1 MTGTDTWRSRAATVA
16 CAAIVTTLMAASVWL
31 QIVRDRLS
39 MEHRQTSRYLYLQSD
54 SAVKR
59 LALAYQTLV
68 ADIYWIRTIQ
78 HYGGD
83 RLAMGGGA
91 KYELLYPLLD
101 ITTTLDPKFTIAY
114 RFGAI
119 FLAEPSPGGPGRL
132 DLATKL
138 LAKGLGAQP
147 AKWQYMLDIGFLHY
161 WQLGDSSTAA
171 LWFQKAAG
179 IPNAPNWLSPLAAS
193 VLVRGGDREASRFLW
208 RQLRESADQTW
219 LRALAEKRLLQLQAM
234 DQIEELEV
242 VTRRFRER
250 AAAGPLTWEQLVRAG
265 QLPGVP
271 LDPSGTPYE
280 LNPWWGTVS
289 VARQSALFPLPAE
302 PKAIR
307 PQD

>member
-1 MTGTDTWRSRAATVA
+1 MWRSRAATA
-16 CAAIVTTLMAASVWL
+16 AFAAIMTILAGASVWL
-31 QIVRDRLS
+31 QIVRDRLPI
-39 MEHRQTSRYLYLQSD
+39 EHRQTERYLYLQSD

-59 LALAYQTLV
+59 LALAYRTLA
-68 ADIYWIRTIQ
+68 ADLYWIRTIQ

-101 ITTTLDPKFTIAY
+101 ITTTLDPRFTIAY

-119 FLAEPSPGGPGRL
+119 FLAEPNPGGPGRL

-138 LAKGLGAQP
+138 LTKGLGAQP

-161 WQLGDSSTAA
+161 WQLGDSGTAVK
-171 LWFQKAAG
+171 WFQRAAE
-179 IPNAPNWLSPLAAS
+179 IPNAPNWLRPLAAS
-193 VLVRGGDREASRFLW
+193 MLIRGGDRESSRFLW
-208 RQLRESADQTW
+208 RQLRESADQDW

-234 DQIEELEV
+234 DQIEQIEV
-242 VTRRFRER
+242 VVRRFRER
-250 AAAGPLTWEQLVRAG
+250 GAAGPLTWEQLVRAR

-271 LDPSGTPYE
+271 LDPSGAPYE
-280 LNPWWGTVS
+280 LNPWWGSVS
-289 VARQSALFPLPAE
+289 VSQQSPLFPLPAE
-302 PKAIR
+302 PKALR